1 MSAPQGRVL
10 DRIDALVEDA
20 DYRDAES
27 AVEDAWRIA
36 LLASTPG
43 AARAREDARTAAVR
57 AANARRRPDGPA
69 VRSATTLHRVLF
81 IVAFLLGA
89 AAVAVIAI
97 SPRTGSAAFTLQ
109 EGALLAGVLAVLSA
123 GLLVWLEPLRANGSL
138 WGGHLPARIHL
149 FFAVLWLLF
158 AASVVLLR
166 WGEVDRHQPF
176 PVIAGLLLFG
186 VAGATALV
194 LWRRGRAADRSGT
207 QSGVGRLTSG
217 LVDEADA
224 PEVLAALDA
233 WWAVAGPAALSA
245 DRDGLEQA
253 RAAVLTKL
261 RTTLYITER
270 EERAALR
277 RAAPPEWKERRR

>member
-27 AVEDAWRIA
+27 AVDDAWRIA
-36 LLASTPG
+36 VLASDPR

-57 AANARRRPDGPA
+57 AANARRRPDAPE
-69 VRSATTLHRVLF
+69 VRGATTLHRVLF
-81 IVAFLLGA
+81 VIAFLLGA
-89 AAVAVIAI
+89 AAVAIIAI

-109 EGALLAGVLAVLSA
+109 EGALLAGVLAILSV

-166 WGEVDRHQPF
+166 GGEIDRHQPL
-176 PVIAGLLLFG
+176 PVIAGLLLFA
-186 VAGATALV
+186 VAGVVALV
-194 LWRRGRAADRSGT
+194 LWRRGLRADRSGT
-207 QSGVGRLTSG
+207 QSGLGRLTRD
-217 LVDEADA
+217 LVDDADA
-224 PEVLAALDA
+224 REVLAALDA
-233 WWAVAGPAALSA
+233 WWAAAGPAALAA
-245 DRDGLEQA
+245 DRGGLEQA
-253 RAAVLTKL
+253 RAAVLAKL
-261 RTTLYITER
+261 RSTLYITER

-277 RAAPPEWKERRR
+277 RTTPPEWKERRR

>member
-1 MSAPQGRVL
+1 ML

-27 AVEDAWRIA
+27 AVDDAWRIA
-36 LLASTPG
+36 LLASDPR

-57 AANARRRPDGPA
+57 AANARRRPDATP

-81 IVAFLLGA
+81 VVAFLLGA

-109 EGALLAGVLAVLSA
+109 EGALLAGALAVLSA
-123 GLLVWLEPLRANGSL
+123 GLLFWLEPLRANGSL

-158 AASVVLLR
+158 AASVVVLR
-166 WGEVDRHQPF
+166 WGEVDRYQPL
-176 PVIAGLLLFG
+176 PVIAGLLLFAAAG
-186 VAGATALV
+186 VAALV
-194 LWRRGRAADRSGT
+194 LWRRGLRADRSGT
-207 QSGVGRLTSG
+207 QSGVGRLTG
-217 LVDEADA
+217 DLIDEADA
-224 PEVLAALDA
+224 GEVLAALDA
-233 WWAVAGPAALSA
+233 WWAAVGPAALAS
-245 DRDGLEQA
+245 DREGLEQA
-253 RAAVLTKL
+253 RAAVLAKL
-261 RTTLYITER
+261 RGTMYITER

-277 RAAPPEWKERRR
+277 RTAVPEWKERRR